1 MELPLLLFL
10 FSWRFENVYWLFFF
24 TFPFFFNNVTCW
36 TCIKRIPFRAKIM
49 YIAHNSVSM
58 ACDRNMCIL
67 VMVWSQYHSPSK
79 DAVLLLPNAC
89 CPSLFSVFSEL
100 MMGER
105 LKVNDMKIIKLI
117 IKQKHLV
124 LKLVNHWT
132 FPYLNIENGEEE
144 GWTGSNI

>member
-1 MELPLLLFL
+1 MQFYIAGKRSNGTSSFIIPLLMKIRKCILVIFLYISLFL
-10 FSWRFENVYWLFFF
+10 
-24 TFPFFFNNVTCW
+24 FNNVTCW

-89 CPSLFSVFSEL
+89 CPSFFSVSSEL

-105 LKVNDMKIIKLI
+105 LKVNDIKLIMLI
-117 IKQKHLV
+117 IKQKHLI
-124 LKLVNHWT
+124 LKLVNH
-132 FPYLNIENGEEE
+132 
-144 GWTGSNI
+144 

>member
-1 MELPLLLFL
+1 MYIGY
-10 FSWRFENVYWLFFF
+10 FSLH
-24 TFPFFFNNVTCW
+24 FPFLFNNVTCW

-105 LKVNDMKIIKLI
+105 LKVNDMKIIMLI

-124 LKLVNHWT
+124 LKLVIVRHALFHTTIFISITTYEFDW
-132 FPYLNIENGEEE
+132 
-144 GWTGSNI
+144 SS